1 MRRIIL
7 VIKGENKMEIVK
19 EIFRSYDIRGIYGT
33 DLTNELA
40 YLIGRG
46 FGTIAKE
53 TVIVGHD
60 ARVSSNALNTNFI
73 KGLIET
79 GVKVIDLG
87 LVTTPML
94 YYAREL
100 FNEPYAIMITA
111 SHSAKEYNGF
121 KMCDEAGSMYGDK
134 IQSFLNLIMEG
145 TFKNGNGYV
154 KPYDI
159 TFDYKKLM
167 IDKIKLGPR
176 RLKVVVDCGNGTASY
191 YNPEILKD
199 LGVDVI
205 PLYCESD
212 PAFPNHIPDP
222 AVEENMEDLEKKV
235 QEESADLGIAFD
247 GDGDRIGIV
256 DENGNLVKTDMFM
269 LIIWKSIYNTCKN
282 KTASFDVKCSKA
294 LKEALENL
302 GLKTTFN
309 RTGHSYLKKAV
320 KENNY
325 DFAGEFSGHVCFN
338 DEFYGYDDALYA
350 ALRLLRILSNSDKT
364 ISDYFVDVPKYVT
377 SPERY
382 IEVGEENK
390 DRIVNKVL
398 NYARDK
404 GYEVTCVDGVRIE
417 YEDGFA
423 LVRKSNTSP
432 CLTVRF
438 EGKTFEQMENHR
450 LEVMKLIND
459 EL

>member
-1 MRRIIL
+1 MKIT
-7 VIKGENKMEIVK
+7 K
-19 EIFRSYDIRGIYGT
+19 EIFRSYDIRGIYGKE
-33 DLTNELA
+33 LTNDLA
-40 YLIGRG
+40 YLVGKG
-46 FGTIAKE
+46 FGTISSG

-60 ARVSSNALNTNFI
+60 ARTSSNALNTNLI
-73 KGLIET
+73 KGLIDV
-79 GVKVIDLG
+79 GAKVIDIG

-111 SHSAKEYNGF
+111 SHCAKEYNGF
-121 KMCDEAGSMYGDK
+121 KMCDEKGTMYGEK
-134 IQSFLNLIMEG
+134 IQDFLKLIIDEN
-145 TFKNGNGYV
+145 FKSGHGFV
-154 KPYDI
+154 EPYDL
-159 TFDYKKLM
+159 TYDYKKLI
-167 IDKIKLGPR
+167 IDKIKLGNR
-176 RLKVVVDCGNGTASY
+176 KLKVVVDCGNGTTCY
-191 YNPEILKD
+191 YNPEIIKD

-205 PLYCESD
+205 PLYCEAIAS
-212 PAFPNHIPDP
+212 FPNHIPDP
-222 AVEENMEDLEKKV
+222 AVEENMIDLQKKV
-235 QEESADLGIAFD
+235 KEEKADLGIAFD

-269 LIIWKSIYNTCKN
+269 LIIWKSIYKTCKN

-294 LKEALENL
+294 LKESLENL
-302 GLKTTFN
+302 GLKTTYN
-309 RTGHSYLKKAV
+309 KTGHSYLKKAV

-350 ALRLLRILSNSDKT
+350 AARLLKILSNNNMNV
-364 ISDYFVDVPKYVT
+364 SDYFVDVPKYVT
-377 SPERY
+377 SPEKY

-390 DRIVNKVL
+390 DKIVNKVL
-398 NYARDK
+398 DYAKEK
-404 GYEVTCVDGVRIE
+404 GYEVIDIDGVRIE
-417 YEDGFA
+417 YSDGFA

-438 EGKTFEQMENHR
+438 EGKTKEAMQLHKNEIMN
-450 LEVMKLIND
+450 VINE